1 MNRAW
6 FLIAPLLALGLVGC
20 GPDCVKYCTKLDSC
34 AIELQTARPDIGM
47 CLAAC
52 DAVGDDKVRV
62 VRCIIEKSCSDLQ
75 AGHCTPTGG
84 NDATQ
89 P

>member
-1 MNRAW
+1 MNRLWLVTASTV
-6 FLIAPLLALGLVGC
+6 ALALGAC
-20 GPDCVKYCTKLDSC
+20 GPDCVKYCTKLDTC
-34 AIELQTARPDIGM
+34 ATELQTARPDIGK

-62 VRCIIEKSCSDLQ
+62 VRCVIDHSCSELV

-84 NDATQ
+84 NEATL